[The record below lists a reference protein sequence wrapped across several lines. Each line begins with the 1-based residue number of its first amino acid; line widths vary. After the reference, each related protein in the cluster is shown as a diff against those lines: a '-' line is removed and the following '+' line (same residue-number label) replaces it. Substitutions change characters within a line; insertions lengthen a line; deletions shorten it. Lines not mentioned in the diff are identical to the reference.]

1 MKEKEVD
8 DIAEELREINHGKH
22 SYSDPQYKL
31 WARMIINGLHS
42 SKEVPP
48 QVPMMTGVTPTR
60 SSRKSLEDTI
70 TSTVSAV
77 VKAIGTPH
85 SSPTTQPVESQ
96 LKTGIS
102 PTKAVDIR
110 GKCFSQLSSLKQL
123 FEERVT
129 TEEELEVVL

>member
-60 SSRKSLEDTI
+60 SSRKSLEVRRI
-70 TSTVSAV
+70 
-77 VKAIGTPH
+77 
-85 SSPTTQPVESQ
+85 Q
-96 LKTGIS
+96 LQAQFL
-102 PTKAVDIR
+102 P
-110 GKCFSQLSSLKQL
+110 LLKQSAL
-123 FEERVT
+123 LT
-129 TEEELEVVL
+129 HHLQLNQ